1 MVKNGSAEI
10 VALGS
15 ELLLGQIVDT
25 NTAYLAARFP
35 ELGLDLRYSNRVGD
49 DPRRMAE
56 VLSRA
61 LRRSRVVVTT
71 GGSPATLPARVTV
84 MALDWLRKKL

>member
-1 MVKNGSAEI
+1 
-10 VALGS
+10 
-15 ELLLGQIVDT
+15 
-25 NTAYLAARFP
+25 
-35 ELGLDLRYSNRVGD
+35 
-49 DPRRMAE
+49 MAE

-71 GGSPATLPARVTV
+71 GRSPAALPDRVTI